1 MSNKNEWILS
11 ANIDCISKNQPVYR
25 SRCMQTILLLIG
37 EADLTNR
44 KKINLKKKKLVYR
57 DAQSTQDL
65 LTNLLKVTKMT

>member
-11 ANIDCISKNQPVYR
+11 ANIDCISKNQPVYG

-44 KKINLKKKKLVYR
+44 NKINLEKKKTSL
-57 DAQSTQDL
+57 
-65 LTNLLKVTKMT
+65 